1 MGYKGA
7 AVTHPI
13 SPLAILKS
21 NFGYDSFRPG
31 QEDIIANVLAQ
42 RDTLVL
48 MPTGGG
54 KSLCYQ
60 LPALCLEGITLVVS
74 PLIALM
80 KDQVDALQANGIK
93 AAYINSSLTS
103 GEVAQAQSQA
113 QKGELKILYLAP
125 ERLALSG
132 FQRFLHTLNISLIA
146 VDEAHCISEWGHE
159 FRPDYRNLKTLRQDF
174 PSVPVVALTATATEK
189 VREDIVDQLSIQRGR
204 TFVSSFNRANLT
216 YSVQPKRDTLSRLLE
231 ILHNHRNESAIIY
244 CFSRKD
250 TETVAT
256 ELNAQG
262 LKALPYHAGLDI
274 EVRKQN
280 QEKFIH
286 DEVPIMVATIAFG
299 MGIDKPDVRL
309 VVHYDLPKSVEGY
322 YQETGRAGRD
332 GLPSE
337 CVLFYS
343 FGDKVKQEFFI
354 NQMDSGVERENTR
367 QKLAQII
374 NFGELKTCRR
384 RFLME
389 YFGERWDEEH
399 CGGCDVCLTPLEEFD
414 ATEIAQKTLSA
425 VIRTGERFGA
435 NHVVEVLRGS
445 GAKRIR
451 DLGHE
456 LLSVFGVA
464 REYTDEALKDIVG
477 LLVAKGLLAKG
488 EGQYPTLAV
497 TKAGRDFLRSREP
510 MTLARP
516 KIADEDRPASRDK
529 STLLYDQE
537 LFERL
542 RAWRKGVA
550 DQKGLPPYMI
560 FSDASLQE
568 MAHYLPQRSESFA
581 RINGVGAAKLDEY
594 GESFMSVIRDHSRAN
609 GLTER
614 TIPSR
619 LRARERKPASKLASP
634 TIQETKRLLSEN
646 LSISDISRR
655 RGMSE
660 RTIIG
665 HLEKLAQKGEDLQ
678 LDHLKPSPER
688 FSKIEA
694 AFEKAGAKYLAPVR
708 DLLGEQFSYEELQL
722 VRILLG
728 QKRV

>member
-1 MGYKGA
+1 M
-7 AVTHPI
+7 
-13 SPLAILKS
+13 
-21 NFGYDSFRPG
+21 
-31 QEDIIANVLAQ
+31 
-42 RDTLVL
+42 VL

-93 AAYINSSLTS
+93 AAYINSSLSS
-103 GEVAQAQSQA
+103 GEVSQTQAQA

-125 ERLALSG
+125 ERLALPG

-189 VREDIVDQLSIQRGR
+189 VREDIVDQLSIRHGR
-204 TFVSSFNRANLT
+204 TFVSSFNRANLN
-216 YSVQPKRDTLSRLLE
+216 YSVQPKRDALSRLLE
-231 ILHNHRNESAIIY
+231 ILQNHRNESSIIY

-250 TETVAT
+250 TEAVAT

-274 EVRKQN
+274 GVRKKN

-343 FGDKVKQEFFI
+343 FGDKAKQEFFI
-354 NQMDSGVERENTR
+354 SQMESGVERENTR

-374 NFGELKTCRR
+374 KFGELKTCRR

-425 VIRTGERFGA
+425 VIRTGERFGV

-477 LLVAKGLLAKG
+477 LLLAKGLLAKG

-497 TKAGRDFLRSREP
+497 TNTGRDFLRSREP
-510 MTLARP
+510 LTLARP
-516 KIADEDRPASRDK
+516 KISHEDRPSSHGN
-529 STLLYDQE
+529 STLPYDKE

-594 GESFMSVIRDHSRAN
+594 GESFMSVIRYHCHAN

-619 LRARERKPASKLASP
+619 LRTRETKPASKLASP

-646 LSISDISRR
+646 LSISQISRR

-678 LDHLKPSPER
+678 LDHLRPSPDR
-688 FSKIEA
+688 FTKIEV
-694 AFEKAGAKYLAPVR
+694 AFERAGEKYLAPVR
-708 DLLGEQFSYEELQL
+708 DLLGEQYSYEELQL
-722 VRILLG
+722 VRILLR